1 MSLVLAGIVVL
12 GLLVFIHELGH
23 FLAAKYFKVRVEVFS
38 LGFGPRL
45 IGFTK
50 GDTEYRL
57 APIPLGG
64 YVRMSGEMP
73 GDTGISSDDQ
83 GMLTAKPRWQRLI
96 IMLAGPAMNVL
107 LAVLVWWGLFIHGIQ
122 VPDIPAGPPQVER
135 FEAGSPAEAAGLLPG
150 DRIIR
155 VGEKTL
161 NSVSDYQ
168 DAIVFEPGKTLAYT
182 IERDGK
188 TQRLDVTVG
197 KDPSYGIG
205 WDGVR
210 IRWQVLITDV
220 AANEPAARAGLMA
233 GDRILEIDGRVPAGS
248 EAVVSA
254 IKLGSEPQIRFKV
267 QRGTEELS
275 LMVTPAKGDDGKP
288 KIGVTL
294 GYPLKLV
301 QYPPGEALT
310 EALTEARRRA
320 TDLFTAIGKLLRRE
334 LGMEVMSGPLEIARI
349 SRDQMQRGVIPF
361 LQLLAFISL
370 QLGLFNLLP
379 IPVLDG
385 GHILILLFEGA
396 LRRDLSPRFKE
407 RVLQVG
413 FVLLLTFA
421 ATVIFLDTK
430 KFYVANSAS
439 EAAKPSSPETPV
451 SPPPH

>member
-45 IGFTK
+45 IGFTR
-50 GDTEYRL
+50 GETDYRI

-73 GDTGISSDDQ
+73 GDKAVSGDDP

-96 IMLAGPAMNVL
+96 IMLAGPAMNVA
-107 LAVLVWWGLFIHGIQ
+107 LAIAVWWALFVHGIQ
-122 VPDIPAGPPQVER
+122 VPELPAGPPLIER
-135 FEAGSPAEAAGLLPG
+135 FETGSPAEIAGLLPG
-150 DRIIR
+150 DRIVK
-155 VGEKTL
+155 VGDAAIG
-161 NSVSDYQ
+161 SFADYQ
-168 DAIVFEPGKTLAYT
+168 NAMLYAPGKTLRYT
-182 IERDGK
+182 VERDGR
-188 TQRLDVTVG
+188 TQEVDVTVG
-197 KDPSYGIG
+197 KDTRFGVG

-210 IRWQVLITDV
+210 IRLHLLVSQVM
-220 AANEPAARAGLMA
+220 ANEPAAVAGLLA
-233 GDRILEIDGRVPAGS
+233 GDRILEIDGRVPVGLEGAVAAVKSSSSPQIKFKIQRGS
-248 EAVVSA
+248 E
-254 IKLGSEPQIRFKV
+254 
-267 QRGTEELS
+267 ELT
-275 LMVTPAKGDDGKP
+275 LMVTPAAGADGKP
-288 KIGVTL
+288 KIGVAF

-301 QYPPGEALT
+301 KYPPAAALKEAVS
-310 EALTEARRRA
+310 EARRNA
-320 TDLFTAIGKLLRRE
+320 TELFTAINKLLRRD
-334 LGMEVMSGPLEIARI
+334 LGMDAVSGPLEIARI
-349 SRDQMQRGVIPF
+349 SRDQMQQGFVPF
-361 LQLLAFISL
+361 VQLLAFISL

-421 ATVIFLDTK
+421 ATIIFLDAK
-430 KFYVANSAS
+430 KFYVASN
-439 EAAKPSSPETPV
+439 PETPAPAKHEAPAAP
-451 SPPPH
+451 SPR